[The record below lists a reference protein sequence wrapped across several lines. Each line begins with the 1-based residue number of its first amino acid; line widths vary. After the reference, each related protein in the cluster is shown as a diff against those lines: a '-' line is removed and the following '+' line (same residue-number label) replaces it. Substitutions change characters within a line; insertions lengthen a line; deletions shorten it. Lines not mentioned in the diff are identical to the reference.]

1 MANKK
6 IGKLLRIYREAALLT
21 QLQVADSLHINRTTY
36 TYYEVGKTEPSIDTL
51 AKLIKL
57 FNITYEDLLPSESN
71 PKDIKEAYNK
81 ENFNEPIYNLNN
93 EEQNIVLK
101 YRTASKE
108 QKEKVKEILS

>member
-6 IGKLLRIYREAALLT
+6 IGGLLKNYRKAALLT
-21 QLQVADSLHINRTTY
+21 QQQVADALHINRTTY

-71 PKDIKEAYNK
+71 PKDIKEVYNK
-81 ENFNEPIYNLNN
+81 TNSNEPIYNLSD
-93 EEQNIVLK
+93 EEQNLVLK